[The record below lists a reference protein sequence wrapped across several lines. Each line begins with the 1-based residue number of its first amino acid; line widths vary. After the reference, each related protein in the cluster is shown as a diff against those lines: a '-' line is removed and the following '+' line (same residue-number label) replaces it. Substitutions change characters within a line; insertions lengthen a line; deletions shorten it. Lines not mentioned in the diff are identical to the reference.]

1 MQQEYRTWR
10 ERTIAFLR
18 RHTHAMWAVIE
29 RFVDLFWDRY
39 LSDEENLM
47 AFEDYE
53 ADFQSAYLFYTADY
67 GKNPL

>member
-1 MQQEYRTWR
+1 MQIQEAAIWR
-10 ERTIAFLR
+10 ERAVAYLC
-18 RHTHAMWAVIE
+18 RHTHAMRDIIE

-53 ADFQSAYLFYTADY
+53 ADFQSAYLF
-67 GKNPL
+67 

>member
-1 MQQEYRTWR
+1 MQQEPAIWR
-10 ERTIAFLR
+10 ERAVAYLC
-18 RHTHAMWAVIE
+18 RHTRAMWAVIE

-53 ADFQSAYLFYTADY
+53 ADFQSAYLF
-67 GKNPL
+67 